1 MLKKLQY
8 WLIVLFTFGSGCKSG
23 LPDKQQV
30 LAIREMGNLA
40 STEYTI
46 TKLVKASD
54 DKTWYKIGDRKILI
68 SCRATIKAGVDLSK
82 LTKDDVEISGKKITL
97 RLPEPTVLSLNM
109 APENIKVE
117 HQEIGMLRTG
127 FDNAE
132 RDALLRQAEV
142 QINKSIDELGIL
154 NTAKQHS
161 SLFLDQFLRKL
172 GFTEVT
178 IQYGPKTS
186 TSKPLS

>member
-8 WLIVLFTFGSGCKSG
+8 WLILLFTLSLGCKSG
-23 LPDKQQV
+23 PPDKQQV
-30 LAIREMGNLA
+30 LTIREMGSLA

-54 DKTWYKIGDRKILI
+54 DKTWYKVGDRKILI

-82 LTKDDVEISGKKITL
+82 LTKDDVDISGKKITL
-97 RLPEPTVLSLNM
+97 HLPEPTVLSLNM

-117 HQEIGMLRTG
+117 NQEIGMLRTG

-142 QINKSIDELGIL
+142 QINKSIEELGIL
-154 NTAKQHS
+154 NTAKQNS
-161 SLFLDQFLRKL
+161 SLFLEQFLRKL

-178 IQYGPKTS
+178 IEYGPKTS

>member
-8 WLIVLFTFGSGCKSG
+8 WLILLITLSLGCKSG

-30 LAIREMGNLA
+30 LAIREMGSLA

-54 DKTWYKIGDRKILI
+54 DKTWYKVGDRKILI

-82 LTKDDVEISGKKITL
+82 LTKDDVDISGKKITL
-97 RLPEPTVLSLNM
+97 HLPEPMVLSLNM

-161 SLFLDQFLRKL
+161 SLFLEQFLHKL

-178 IQYGPKTS
+178 IEYGPKTS